1 MPMRNGVIKKVAFYP
16 RILVTKSFI
25 TKKLQVLNRT
35 LFRTQSHQQVNWV
48 KQDEKNTWLS
58 SDNFNPD

>member
-25 TKKLQVLNRT
+25 TEKVA
-35 LFRTQSHQQVNWV
+35 SSQVN
-48 KQDEKNTWLS
+48 LI
-58 SDNFNPD
+58 SDAIHSASDDLT